1 MAHHHHLSATLDSMH
16 WGYFDAALAPVCEIE
31 SGDQVT
37 IECVSG
43 GPDVMP
49 QSDFEILPELAELHR
64 ERKPVLPGHVLT
76 GPVAVKGARAGD
88 VLEVRIV
95 DVQLRQDWGYN
106 VIRPLAGALPEDFP
120 DKRLL
125 HIRLDREAMVAKLP
139 WGIDLPLRP
148 FFGVMGVAPP
158 PTWGPVTSIIPRA
171 FGGNLDNKELVPG
184 STLYLPIFN
193 DGALFSTG
201 DGHAVQGD
209 GEVCVTAIETSL
221 AGTFE
226 LHLRQDMSLEMPRAE
241 TPSHYITMGINPNLD
256 GAAKQGLRDMI
267 KLIQEL
273 TNLSAEDA
281 YTLCSLAADLRITQ
295 IVNQHSGVHVMLAK
309 SALHGD
315 SG

>member
-16 WGYFDAALAPVCEIE
+16 WGYFDAALAPVSEIE

-139 WGIDLPLRP
+139 WGVDLPLRP

>member
-16 WGYFDAALAPVCEIE
+16 WGYFDAALAPVSEIE

-106 VIRPLAGALPEDFP
+106 VIRPLAGALPDDFP

-139 WGIDLPLRP
+139 WGVDLPLRP

>member
-16 WGYFDAALAPVCEIE
+16 WGYFDAALAPVSEIE

>member
-1 MAHHHHLSATLDSMH
+1 MANELVGDV
-16 WGYFDAALAPVCEIE
+16 DE
-31 SGDQVT
+31 SGIDWT
-37 IECVSG
+37 DAPEST
-43 GPDVMP
+43 
-49 QSDFEILPELAELHR
+49 LPH
-64 ERKPVLPGHVLT
+64 T
-76 GPVAVKGARAGD
+76 
-88 VLEVRIV
+88 
-95 DVQLRQDWGYN
+95 WGYN

-139 WGIDLPLRP
+139 WGVDLPLRP